1 MARDIKLG
9 CFSFNATLFG
19 TKMGHVN
26 LLRGSRASLSQM
38 PFSTGT
44 PLSACLLESHNEL
57 HKPVD
62 SLQKRTTE
70 TSSFR
75 NPRIKPIPFELLR
88 KLFRHS
94 LPMYKGLNSQDFP
107 NLGGKFDNE
116 IVLYLLQIEKATL
129 LEKEHVINNIL
140 TASKNGSL
148 DRDLAKE
155 VWRVPGVIAAREE
168 TPQYSDLERILDT
181 KKDTTQSQAVLR
193 GQKVL
198 YQGL

>member
-1 MARDIKLG
+1 
-9 CFSFNATLFG
+9 
-19 TKMGHVN
+19 
-26 LLRGSRASLSQM
+26 
-38 PFSTGT
+38 
-44 PLSACLLESHNEL
+44 
-57 HKPVD
+57 
-62 SLQKRTTE
+62 
-70 TSSFR
+70 
-75 NPRIKPIPFELLR
+75 
-88 KLFRHS
+88 
-94 LPMYKGLNSQDFP
+94 MYKGLNSQDFP

-148 DRDLAKE
+148 DRELAKE

-181 KKDTTQSQAVLR
+181 KKDTTQSRAVLR